1 MRSGDGLTDGNPT
14 LPICNNFL
22 VDIDRHP
29 WYNPSMIKETD
40 MFMKQQI
47 LEYIDSAIEECD
59 QQIEH
64 AFKPENILEYWAEIQ
79 INSALGRKFQLAK
92 FRALFDCGSTP
103 KGKVAFESYS
113 KIMTEAVD
121 TIVSF
126 QD

>member
-1 MRSGDGLTDGNPT
+1 
-14 LPICNNFL
+14 
-22 VDIDRHP
+22 
-29 WYNPSMIKETD
+29 

-59 QQIEH
+59 EQIQH

-92 FRALFDCGSTP
+92 FRALFDCGSAP